1 MDENTLSQIE
11 QVLDYEF
18 CNPELLELSL
28 THSSYAENR
37 IKSNERLE
45 FLGDSVLAIVICQ
58 RLFAEFPDYLE
69 GDLTK
74 IKSML
79 VSRKTCSKIANQL
92 GIVPFIKAGKGM
104 DKTRAMTGSIA
115 AGVLEAII
123 AAIYLD
129 GGFEAAGQFILKF
142 FGGMIE
148 KADAQ
153 QHQNN
158 FKSMLQQY
166 VQREFN
172 TTPHYELLDEK
183 GPDHNKCFES
193 SVVINDKRFKS
204 AWGVTKKEAEQ
215 KAACNALE
223 ELGLIEPA
231 VGS

>member
-18 CNPELLELSL
+18 CNPELLDLAL

-58 RLFAEFPDYLE
+58 RLFAQFPDYLE

-92 GIVPFIKAGKGM
+92 GIVSFIKAGKGM
-104 DKTRAMTGSIA
+104 EKTRAMAGSIS

-142 FGGMIE
+142 FGEMIE

-158 FKSMLQQY
+158 FKSMLQQH

-193 SVVINDKRFKS
+193 SVVIDERRFQS

-215 KAACNALE
+215 KAAFNALE